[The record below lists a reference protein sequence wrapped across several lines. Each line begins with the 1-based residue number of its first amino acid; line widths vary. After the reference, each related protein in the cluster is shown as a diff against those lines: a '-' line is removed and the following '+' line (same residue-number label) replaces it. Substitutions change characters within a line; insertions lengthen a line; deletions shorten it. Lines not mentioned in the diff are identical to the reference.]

1 MKPRLGRNAFANLAG
16 ALLPSV
22 VYLWSVPLTLH
33 YLGDQGY
40 GIFALLTSVVG
51 YFAVM
56 DLNVTSGALKYVAQ
70 HHAREELTQVDEVIS
85 LGLAFCAVVG
95 LAGMSLLLLLAPW
108 FVEDAV
114 GVPPGLRADTT
125 LALRFAGVGFLFS
138 QIQGFLQ
145 GVPQALQRY
154 DVSSGVESAFGVAVP
169 LITVALLATGHGLA
183 TVMLARALL
192 TLLNAGVL
200 WVTVRRLLPS
210 FSLRRASR
218 LVAGRMAGFVGYSYL
233 ARLASVS
240 YQEGDKLLLGVLS
253 GPAAVALYAVPLAL
267 VQRMFSLTYRLGA
280 VTMPAA
286 SALGALGRS
295 AEIRQMALV
304 AARYTLFLN
313 ASAVL
318 VLIVFSLP
326 LLSLWLGAER
336 AGSIGPL
343 LTLLLLGAV
352 CNSMTNVPSLVNDG
366 LGHPRLTGR
375 FAIAHA
381 VLGLAVGAV
390 AISRWGAMGAAASQ
404 CLMSLLMMGVFNAYI
419 AGRTVPWS
427 IHDYAVVVLGP
438 SLPLLLASAAFVAHG
453 GVSVSRGAMF
463 AGVPLL
469 MLVLGGYGYALVLRA
484 HDRERILL
492 RLRAQWRRLVGPRA
506 GGRV

>member
-1 MKPRLGRNAFANLAG
+1 MSPRLGRNAIANLAG
-16 ALLPSV
+16 ALLPSL

-33 YLGDQGY
+33 YLGNQGY

-85 LGLAFCAVVG
+85 LGLAFCVGVG
-95 LAGMSLLLLLAPW
+95 LLGMTILLALAPW

-114 GVPPGLRADTT
+114 SVPVDLRADTT
-125 LALRFAGVGFLFS
+125 LALRLAGVGFLFS

-169 LITVALLATGHGLA
+169 VITVTLLGAGFGLS
-183 TVMLARALL
+183 TVMLARAGL
-192 TLLNAGVL
+192 TICNAGVL
-200 WVTVRRLLPS
+200 WAMVRRLLPD
-210 FSLRRASR
+210 FTLRRASR
-218 LVAGRMAGFVGYSYL
+218 MVAGKMAGFVGYSYL
-233 ARLASVS
+233 ARLSSVS

-253 GPAAVALYAVPLAL
+253 GPAMVALYAVPQAL
-267 VQRMFSLTYRLGA
+267 VQRIFSLTYRLGA

-295 AEIRQMALV
+295 AEVSNMALG
-304 AARYTLFLN
+304 AARYTLFVN

-318 VLIVFSLP
+318 LLVVFSHP
-326 LLSLWLGAER
+326 LLSLWLGAGR
-336 AGSIGPL
+336 GDSIAPL
-343 LTLLLLGAV
+343 LTVLLLGAV
-352 CNSMTNVPSLVNDG
+352 FNSMTNVPSLVNDG

-375 FAIAHA
+375 FAIVHA
-381 VLGLAVGAV
+381 VLGLAVASV
-390 AISRWGAMGAAASQ
+390 AIARWGATGAAVSQ
-404 CLMSLLMMGVFNAYI
+404 CLMSVLMMMVFNVYV

-427 IHDYAVVVLGP
+427 VGDYLRVVLVP
-438 SLPLLLASAAFVAHG
+438 SLPVLLFAVASVAHG
-453 GVSVSRGAMF
+453 NVVASRQVMF
-463 AGVPLL
+463 AGAPAM
-469 MLVLGGYGYALVLRA
+469 MLGLGAYGYFLVLRPE
-484 HDRERILL
+484 DRNRLFTQL
-492 RLRAQWRRLVGPRA
+492 RGRWRRLIGARVGR
-506 GGRV
+506 RV